1 MKKLRIE
8 ISLSASQALEDLALK
23 MHDYWSNYK
32 NPEVIAKI
40 KFLDMISKTMLRLF
54 KLAEMEMPPDMMSEQ
69 CTRDITINKFF
80 DLGEDLSTV
89 ELESKIAMRQHMN
102 SAPHANYPVKNPY
115 RDKAEPEVNIDDFLT
130 NLRKNDSTEFPLIE

>member
-1 MKKLRIE
+1 
-8 ISLSASQALEDLALK
+8 
-23 MHDYWSNYK
+23 
-32 NPEVIAKI
+32 
-40 KFLDMISKTMLRLF
+40 
-54 KLAEMEMPPDMMSEQ
+54 MEMPPDVMSEQ

-115 RDKAEPEVNIDDFLT
+115 RADPEPKVNIDDFLT